1 MVKRKWMYLLFA
13 IGIIVWLSGCG
24 GGEGTAGDAQTNKQ
38 SNPAQTKQANNQS
51 NASQNEPEATQKEAE
66 KTEVVVYSANGAYM
80 DEYYRDFEQFI
91 EEALPHIEITLF
103 SARED
108 ESKHIDNL
116 ILTGQNIDL
125 YYNSIGGFF
134 SVAQEYDLAY
144 DLSDMIKENDIDL
157 SRFEP
162 TLINALTEFGNGEIW
177 GLPVFTT
184 VMTLYYNKG
193 IFDQFGVEYLTDGM
207 TWDEVYDKNRL
218 LSRIDDNKI
227 YTGVA
232 VSPSHFMQ
240 MNNLSMPFIDPETN
254 KSTLDRAEEWRMIL
268 DPLIRP
274 AQEAAYRAKIEEKGG
289 LPYSGEFSKEKDLAI
304 FGIFHNWWVNN
315 DQTDVDWD
323 LVSYPTFPDKP
334 GVGSQLYPTFYGIPK
349 FAENKE
355 GALEV
360 LQYLTSDEFQMILSK
375 RGEMAVVQT
384 PEVVEAFGSE
394 SISSHRNLQAV
405 YVNSFAPIA
414 FKHPHEGTVRKI
426 IQDKLVDIALGNI
439 DINTALRNMK
449 EEADLEL
456 EAAMK

>member
-1 MVKRKWMYLLFA
+1 MKGSRRLLLLLSVLLIA
-13 IGIIVWLSGCG
+13 WISGCG
-24 GGEGTAGDAQTNKQ
+24 GTDADQAAVEQSKDGSTEKQSESPNKPVQTNKDGE
-38 SNPAQTKQANNQS
+38 KQ
-51 NASQNEPEATQKEAE
+51 
-66 KTEVVVYSANGAYM
+66 EVVVYSANGAYL
-80 DEYYRDFEQFI
+80 DEYYRDFEQYI

-134 SVAQEYDLAY
+134 SVALQYDLAY
-144 DLSDMIKENDIDL
+144 DLTDLIKEQNIDL
-157 SRFEP
+157 NRFEP
-162 TLINALTEFGNGEIW
+162 TLINALTEFGHGEIW

-184 VMTLYYNKG
+184 LMTLYYNKG

-207 TWDEVYDKNRL
+207 TWDEVYDKNRQ
-218 LSRIDDNKI
+218 LSRQDDNKI
-227 YTGVA
+227 YTGLA

-240 MNNLSMPFIDPETN
+240 MNNLSLPFVDPETN
-254 KSTLDRAEEWRMIL
+254 KSTLDRTEEWRMIL
-268 DPLIRP
+268 EPFIRP
-274 AQEAAYRAKIEEKGG
+274 AQEEAYRAKIEQLGG
-289 LPYSGEFSKEKDLAI
+289 KLPYSGEFSKEKDLAI

-323 LVSYPTFPDKP
+323 LVSFPTFPDRP
-334 GVGSQLYPTFYGIPK
+334 GVGSQLYPTYYGIPK

-360 LQYLTSDEFQMILSK
+360 LKYLTSDEFQMILSK
-375 RGEMAVVQT
+375 RGEMAVVTT
-384 PEVVEAFGSE
+384 PEVVEAFGTE

-405 YVNSFAPIA
+405 YYNEFAPIA
-414 FKHPHEGTVRKI
+414 FKHPHEGTVRSI
-426 IQDKLVDIALGNI
+426 IQNNLVDIALGNI
-439 DINTALRNMK
+439 DIVTALRNMK

-456 EAAMK
+456 ETLMK